1 MSNKQKLILTI
12 KDLQALQN
20 ADYNVQNLSEMT
32 LTVISGGI
40 SSIKVLS
47 KSVLLIKFETGEI
60 RLDIT
65 SDDLLMLEHME

>member
-1 MSNKQKLILTI
+1 MSNIQKLILTI
-12 KDLQALQN
+12 KDLQALQSI
-20 ADYNVQNLSEMT
+20 DYNVQNLSEMT